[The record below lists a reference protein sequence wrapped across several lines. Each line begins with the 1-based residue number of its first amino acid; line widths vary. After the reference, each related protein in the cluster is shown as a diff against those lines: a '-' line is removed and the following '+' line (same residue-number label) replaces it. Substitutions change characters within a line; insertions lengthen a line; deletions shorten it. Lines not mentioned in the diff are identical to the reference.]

1 MLSIT
6 LLFITGLI
14 GMFIAFLK
22 KPALTL
28 ASVLVG
34 LIISAGAMYCEIS
47 NPIGFLSSYGGVDMT
62 GMVPYFGLTGIVF
75 TALLIIAGYEQFKI
89 NEEHTGDYMA
99 LMVFS
104 LIGAILMVSFTN
116 LFVFFLGLEI
126 LSIPVYVLA
135 GSKKSDS
142 LSSEASLKYFITGSF
157 ATGILLFGI
166 AWLYG
171 ATGTFEVNEMTEY
184 FQYGEVSSLAYV
196 GLLLVMV
203 SFLFKVGAAPFHFW
217 SPDVYDGAPNVI
229 TGFMAS
235 VVKLG
240 AVGAFINLFCGVFGE
255 VHDFWAPLLI
265 VLAIITMFVGN
276 LSALRQIRFK
286 RLLAYSS
293 IAHIGYVLIAI
304 IASTPHSLFN
314 AWFYLAAYGFATI
327 ALITILAIVNDRF
340 DSIEAMRGVGRKNP
354 FIGFVATLALLG
366 LAGVPPLM
374 GFFGKYLIFAD
385 AIQSYTFLVVIALI
399 NSGIGI
405 YYYLRTLMIILGKP
419 AEGVD
424 AKVTPTPLTYLVLII
439 CTIGMLFGGLFL
451 TCTH

>member
-14 GMFIAFLK
+14 GMFVAFLK

-28 ASVLVG
+28 TSVLLG
-34 LIISAGAMYCEIS
+34 LIISAGTMYCEINHPS
-47 NPIGFLSSYGGVDMT
+47 GFLSNYGGVEMNY
-62 GMVPYFGLTGIVF
+62 MASMIGLTGILF
-75 TALLIIAGYEQFKI
+75 TGLLILAGYEQFKL
-89 NEEHTGDYMA
+89 NADHTGDYMA

-135 GSKKSDS
+135 GSRKSDS

-166 AWLYG
+166 AWIYG
-171 ATGTFEVNEMTEY
+171 ATGSFEVNEIREY
-184 FQYGEVSSLAYV
+184 FQNGEISSLAYV

-203 SFLFKVGAAPFHFW
+203 SFLFKIGAAPFHFW
-217 SPDVYDGAPNVI
+217 SPDVYDGAPNVV

-240 AVGAFINLFCGVFGE
+240 AVGAFINLFCDVFSAA
-255 VHDFWAPLLI
+255 HDFWSPALI
-265 VLAIITMFVGN
+265 VLAILTMFIGN
-276 LSALRQIRFK
+276 LSALRQVRFK

-293 IAHIGYVLIAI
+293 IAHIGYILIAI
-304 IASTPHSLFN
+304 ISNSVHSLFE
-314 AWFYLAAYGFATI
+314 AWYYLVAYGFATI
-327 ALITILAIVNDRF
+327 ALITILAVVNDRY
-340 DSIEAMRGVGRKNP
+340 DSIEAMRGAGRRNP

-385 AIQSYTFLVVIALI
+385 AIQSYTFLIVIALI

-405 YYYLRTLMIILGKP
+405 YYYLRTLMVILSKP
-419 AEGVD
+419 VEGNE
-424 AKVTPTPLTYLVLII
+424 AKLSPTPLAYFVLII
-439 CTIGMLFGGLFL
+439 CSIGMLFGGLIL

>member
-6 LLFITGLI
+6 LLFITGLL

-28 ASVLVG
+28 STIILG
-34 LIISAGAMYCEIS
+34 LIVSAGAMYCETH
-47 NPIGFLSSYGGVDMT
+47 NPIGFLSQYAGVEMT
-62 GMVPYFGLTGIVF
+62 GLAPYYALAGILFTG
-75 TALLIIAGYEQFKI
+75 LLILTGYEQFKL
-89 NEEHTGDYMA
+89 NDEHTGDYMA

-104 LIGAILMVSFTN
+104 LIGAILMVSFSN

-135 GSKKSDS
+135 GSKKADP

-157 ATGILLFGI
+157 TTGILLFGI

-171 ATGTFEVNEMTEY
+171 ATGTFEVAELTAY
-184 FQYGEVSSLAYV
+184 FQAGEVSSLAYV
-196 GLLLVMV
+196 GLLLIMV
-203 SFLFKVGAAPFHFW
+203 SFLFKIGAAPFHFW

-240 AVGAFINLFCGVFGE
+240 AVGAFINLFQGVFGS
-255 VHDFWAPLLI
+255 VHDFWSPAL
-265 VLAIITMFVGN
+265 VGLAIITMFVGN
-276 LSALRQIRFK
+276 LSALRQVRFK

-293 IAHIGYVLIAI
+293 IAHIGYILLAVV
-304 IASTPHSLFN
+304 SNTPHSLYE
-314 AWFYLAAYGFATI
+314 AWYYLVAYGFATI
-327 ALITILAIVNDRF
+327 ALITILAVVNDRY
-340 DSIEAMRGVGRKNP
+340 DSIEAMRGAGRKNP

-385 AIQSYTFLVVIALI
+385 AIQNYTFLVVIALI

-405 YYYLRTLMIILGKP
+405 YYYLRTLMVILSKP
-419 AEGVD
+419 EEGVE
-424 AKVTPTPLTYLVLII
+424 VTVKPTPIEYFVLVI
-439 CTIGMLFGGLFL
+439 CVIGMLFGGLIL